1 LALCSILFVRARQR
15 GRGAAAQFDRPVQW
29 VETRSEN
36 SLDDSHGPDHVTTAA
51 LAFDD
56 DELNRYTVE

>member
-1 LALCSILFVRARQR
+1 
-15 GRGAAAQFDRPVQW
+15 VQW